1 MNNPSNPKWLHR
13 RVVDNEV
20 RKDSPESHLLVGQIW
35 PNMADPGGHRHK
47 LEASLYLAQNA
58 PRNPHVGL
66 VEIKGPDFLNVVLG
80 FQR

>member
-1 MNNPSNPKWLHR
+1 
-13 RVVDNEV
+13 
-20 RKDSPESHLLVGQIW
+20 
-35 PNMADPGGHRHK
+35 MADPGGHRHK